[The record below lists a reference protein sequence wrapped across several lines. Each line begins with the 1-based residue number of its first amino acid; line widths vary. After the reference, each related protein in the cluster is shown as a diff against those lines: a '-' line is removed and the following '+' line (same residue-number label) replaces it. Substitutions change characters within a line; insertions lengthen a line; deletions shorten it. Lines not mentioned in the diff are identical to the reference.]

1 MIDYTFNIP
10 KKSDILDPYSLCV
23 LAISKDEILTRD
35 FRRLDKFI
43 KLLQECKTKS
53 RQKIMITFMGYDN
66 TPQEIYEIK
75 AIRLFMEKLFRKYP
89 YILYFINNFESNAGL
104 LLACIADIKMQVDID
119 RKPFMEYMGS
129 KEKFMNRPQQQQ
141 SVELSLP
148 EIRCLN
154 IISDI
159 VEYGLS
165 IGESEVDMKKLVSE
179 IPLLGGY
186 LK

>member
-10 KKSDILDPYSLCV
+10 KKNDILDPKSLCV
-23 LAISKDEILTRD
+23 LAISKDETLTRD
-35 FRRLDKFI
+35 FRRLDKFV
-43 KLLQECKTKS
+43 KLLRECKTKS
-53 RQKIMITFMGYDN
+53 RQKIMITFMGYDD

-75 AIRLFMEKLFRKYP
+75 AIRRFVEKLFRKYP

-104 LLACIADIKMQVDID
+104 LLACIADIKMQVSVD
-119 RKPFMEYMGS
+119 RKPFTAYMS
-129 KEKFMNRPQQQQ
+129 NMAQFINRPQQTA
-141 SVELSLP
+141 ELSLS
-148 EIRCLN
+148 ESKCLS

-165 IGESEVDMKKLVSE
+165 IGETELNMKKL
-179 IPLLGGY
+179 INMMPLLGGY